1 MIDVDHELG
10 HLMIGPG
17 HENATFMRENLQVV
31 DRRVTTVQ
39 RTVMLRNAER
49 LGSF

>member
-1 MIDVDHELG
+1 
-10 HLMIGPG
+10 
-17 HENATFMRENLQVV
+17 MRENLQVV